1 MRQRVGFAR
10 ALVVHPNVL
19 LMDEPFSALD
29 VLTAETLRTD
39 FLDLWCEGQL
49 PIKGVILVTHNIEEA
64 VFMCDRILVFSTNPG
79 RVVTEI
85 EVDLPQPRDRLDPAF
100 RALVERIYVE
110 MTTRPAAEPR
120 GPTRPEHFPGT
131 GIGTILPRV
140 STNLLSGLIEAVA
153 AAPYSGHADLPVIA
167 RSVHME
173 VDELFPVAEALQML
187 RFAEI
192 EGGDIRLS
200 EAGKRFADAALDE
213 RKKLFE
219 QRLLNHVP
227 LSRLHKFRPHIYGI
241 AAWIDVMVEHGTTLG
256 VGGDGGAARGSGE
269 IVAIGGARRGRSGA
283 GDLVDPGRAGRRGDR
298 AGARC
303 PGGSGAQMARRV
315 PGGRRRRAP
324 RAAAPWAARRTGGGS
339 PGLCPGD
346 LERGRTDGLDPA
358 AAQGGDHASG
368 RGHDLARPAEHLA
381 AAKGGFAWR
390 RPRHCLRGRQD
401 AEAVERSGLR
411 LKLLRQQARAGDIRL
426 LFADESEALT
436 HPYLAHLW
444 AKRGADLRIEAP
456 GRAHK
461 RAILGALDHVTRR
474 LVVATSATKRSADFI
489 ALLARLDGEFA
500 PTPGH
505 PGKPVVLI
513 LDNGPIHTSRATA
526 KALAA
531 RPWLTIEWLPKYA
544 PELNDIERSW
554 RDLKRHHLAHQT
566 FTSVD
571 QLDTQIHRAVAAMNQ
586 ERMPITCPELRMA
599 A

>member
-1 MRQRVGFAR
+1 
-10 ALVVHPNVL
+10 
-19 LMDEPFSALD
+19 
-29 VLTAETLRTD
+29 
-39 FLDLWCEGQL
+39 
-49 PIKGVILVTHNIEEA
+49 
-64 VFMCDRILVFSTNPG
+64 
-79 RVVTEI
+79 
-85 EVDLPQPRDRLDPAF
+85 
-100 RALVERIYVE
+100 
-110 MTTRPAAEPR
+110 
-120 GPTRPEHFPGT
+120 
-131 GIGTILPRV
+131 
-140 STNLLSGLIEAVA
+140 
-153 AAPYSGHADLPVIA
+153 
-167 RSVHME
+167 
-173 VDELFPVAEALQML
+173 
-187 RFAEI
+187 
-192 EGGDIRLS
+192 
-200 EAGKRFADAALDE
+200 
-213 RKKLFE
+213 
-219 QRLLNHVP
+219 
-227 LSRLHKFRPHIYGI
+227 
-241 AAWIDVMVEHGTTLG
+241 
-256 VGGDGGAARGSGE
+256 
-269 IVAIGGARRGRSGA
+269 
-283 GDLVDPGRAGRRGDR
+283 
-298 AGARC
+298 
-303 PGGSGAQMARRV
+303 MARRV
-315 PGGRRRRAP
+315 PGRRRRRAP

-436 HPYLAHLW
+436 HRALHDPPEGCRRSRQAYLAHLR

-544 PELNDIERSW
+544 PELNSPLTKSHSADS
-554 RDLKRHHLAHQT
+554 L
-566 FTSVD
+566 V
-571 QLDTQIHRAVAAMNQ
+571 
-586 ERMPITCPELRMA
+586 P
-599 A
+599 

>member
-1 MRQRVGFAR
+1 M
-10 ALVVHPNVL
+10 
-19 LMDEPFSALD
+19 
-29 VLTAETLRTD
+29 
-39 FLDLWCEGQL
+39 
-49 PIKGVILVTHNIEEA
+49 
-64 VFMCDRILVFSTNPG
+64 
-79 RVVTEI
+79 
-85 EVDLPQPRDRLDPAF
+85 
-100 RALVERIYVE
+100 
-110 MTTRPAAEPR
+110 
-120 GPTRPEHFPGT
+120 
-131 GIGTILPRV
+131 
-140 STNLLSGLIEAVA
+140 
-153 AAPYSGHADLPVIA
+153 
-167 RSVHME
+167 
-173 VDELFPVAEALQML
+173 
-187 RFAEI
+187 
-192 EGGDIRLS
+192 
-200 EAGKRFADAALDE
+200 
-213 RKKLFE
+213 
-219 QRLLNHVP
+219 
-227 LSRLHKFRPHIYGI
+227 
-241 AAWIDVMVEHGTTLG
+241 
-256 VGGDGGAARGSGE
+256 
-269 IVAIGGARRGRSGA
+269 
-283 GDLVDPGRAGRRGDR
+283 
-298 AGARC
+298 
-303 PGGSGAQMARRV
+303 
-315 PGGRRRRAP
+315 
-324 RAAAPWAARRTGGGS
+324 
-339 PGLCPGD
+339 
-346 LERGRTDGLDPA
+346 DPA

-554 RDLKRHHLAHQT
+554 RDLKRERAQADVAFPERNPTVRYPVRAGSLAEEATGLRSGNGPDRRNARPSRCSRTTAPRNSRQARC
-566 FTSVD
+566 SP
-571 QLDTQIHRAVAAMNQ
+571 RA
-586 ERMPITCPELRMA
+586 R
-599 A
+599 

>member
-1 MRQRVGFAR
+1 
-10 ALVVHPNVL
+10 
-19 LMDEPFSALD
+19 
-29 VLTAETLRTD
+29 
-39 FLDLWCEGQL
+39 
-49 PIKGVILVTHNIEEA
+49 
-64 VFMCDRILVFSTNPG
+64 
-79 RVVTEI
+79 
-85 EVDLPQPRDRLDPAF
+85 
-100 RALVERIYVE
+100 
-110 MTTRPAAEPR
+110 
-120 GPTRPEHFPGT
+120 
-131 GIGTILPRV
+131 
-140 STNLLSGLIEAVA
+140 
-153 AAPYSGHADLPVIA
+153 
-167 RSVHME
+167 
-173 VDELFPVAEALQML
+173 
-187 RFAEI
+187 
-192 EGGDIRLS
+192 
-200 EAGKRFADAALDE
+200 
-213 RKKLFE
+213 
-219 QRLLNHVP
+219 
-227 LSRLHKFRPHIYGI
+227 
-241 AAWIDVMVEHGTTLG
+241 
-256 VGGDGGAARGSGE
+256 
-269 IVAIGGARRGRSGA
+269 
-283 GDLVDPGRAGRRGDR
+283 
-298 AGARC
+298 
-303 PGGSGAQMARRV
+303 MARRV
-315 PGGRRRRAP
+315 PGRRSRRAP
-324 RAAAPWAARRTGGGS
+324 GAAAPWAARRTGGGG

-390 RPRHCLRGRQD
+390 RPRHCLSGRQD